1 MSDNKLISLIIPLYN
16 EEANLEKLY
25 FELTKVIQP
34 LPFNFE
40 FIFINDGSTDQSFN
54 IVKKLSKSDNRIKYI
69 EFSRNFGKELAT
81 SAGLKQSKGDCA
93 IIVDADLQHPPALI
107 PEFINK
113 WQQNND
119 IVVGIR
125 EKNKGEGWI
134 KQSGS
139 FFFYKI
145 MNLIS
150 ETKILPRETDF
161 RLIDRQVI
169 DEFNK
174 FNEKNRIT
182 RVLIDW
188 LGFKREYVKFT
199 ANKRFA
205 GKANY
210 GFCKLMKLAF
220 NSFITHSL
228 FPLKLAGYLGVI
240 ITIFSSLV
248 GMFMLVEMHF
258 LHDPLEMHFSNM
270 AQISILILFLMGVF
284 LCSIGLIAL
293 YIGNIHQE
301 VNNRPLYIIKK
312 KNNFDT
318 DL

>member
-125 EKNKGEGWI
+125 EK
-134 KQSGS
+134 KQG
-139 FFFYKI
+139 
-145 MNLIS
+145 
-150 ETKILPRETDF
+150 R
-161 RLIDRQVI
+161 
-169 DEFNK
+169 
-174 FNEKNRIT
+174 
-182 RVLIDW
+182 RVD
-188 LGFKREYVKFT
+188 
-199 ANKRFA
+199 
-205 GKANY
+205 
-210 GFCKLMKLAF
+210 
-220 NSFITHSL
+220 
-228 FPLKLAGYLGVI
+228 
-240 ITIFSSLV
+240 
-248 GMFMLVEMHF
+248 
-258 LHDPLEMHFSNM
+258 
-270 AQISILILFLMGVF
+270 
-284 LCSIGLIAL
+284 
-293 YIGNIHQE
+293 
-301 VNNRPLYIIKK
+301 
-312 KNNFDT
+312 
-318 DL
+318 